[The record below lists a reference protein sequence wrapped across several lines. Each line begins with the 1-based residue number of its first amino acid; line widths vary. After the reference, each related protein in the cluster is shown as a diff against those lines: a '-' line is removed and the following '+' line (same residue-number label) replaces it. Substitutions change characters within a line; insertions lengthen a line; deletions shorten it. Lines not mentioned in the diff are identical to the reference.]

1 MSSVADP
8 VNGELLID
16 IDERFMSARIS
27 ISAPK
32 NGGKPVKYDS
42 VINELKLKG
51 VRKFVDEATIQ
62 KIFET
67 DAYDRSF
74 LIARGVEPVD
84 GTNGSLKYHFDT
96 TNAPDIKEDEFGNV
110 DFHDLGT
117 ITNIEEGTPIADII
131 HETPGTP
138 GMDIR
143 GIELHQTLGRAV
155 NLPTGNGVVVS
166 ADGNQL
172 VAAVSGNLR
181 WANSHFVVD
190 KDVIVSSDV
199 DAAVGNLDFIGD
211 ITIKGNVN
219 EGYVIKADG
228 NITVFGNVT
237 GATIECG
244 GNLSVRLGIVS
255 SEVSVSGSINANF
268 CENSNIT
275 VRGNFDAQNFVGCT
289 VFCGGKL
296 TAKGGKATIVGG
308 KYTCLSDIEA
318 NYIGADTYIRTLITL
333 GNVAVLVEERLD
345 LEKRIKE
352 YENQVNQLTLACD
365 FLQKQKKVAPL
376 TPEREELL
384 STSIRAKF
392 AHLKSIQEMHQR
404 LEEIELEIQSNNY
417 LKIQVRRAIF
427 PGVTVRINNSQ
438 YVVSRRF
445 DMCTVTMD
453 ENREIII
460 KS

>member
-1 MSSVADP
+1 MADP
-8 VNGELLID
+8 INGELLID
-16 IDERFMSARIS
+16 IDERFMSARIN
-27 ISAPK
+27 ISAPR

-42 VINELKLKG
+42 VINELKLRG
-51 VRKFVDEATIQ
+51 VRKFVDEDAIRN
-62 KIFET
+62 IFET
-67 DAYDRSF
+67 EAFDRSV

-84 GTNGSLKYHFDT
+84 GTNGSLKYLFDT
-96 TNAPDIKEDEFGNV
+96 TSAPEIKEDEYGNV

-143 GIELHQTLGRAV
+143 GIEIHQTPGRAV
-155 NLPTGNGVVVS
+155 NLPLGNGVTIS
-166 ADGNQL
+166 EDGDHL
-172 VAAVSGNLR
+172 IAAISGNLR
-181 WANSHFVVD
+181 WVNSHFVVD
-190 KDVIVSSDV
+190 KDVVVSSDI
-199 DAAVGNLDFIGD
+199 DASVGNLDFIGD
-211 ITIKGNVN
+211 IIIKGNVN

-228 NITVFGNVT
+228 NITVFGNIT
-237 GATIECG
+237 GAVIECG
-244 GNLSVRLGIVS
+244 GNLTARLGIVS
-255 SEVSVSGSINANF
+255 SEVTVDGSISANF

-275 VRGNFDAQNFVGCT
+275 VRGHLDAQNFVGCT

-333 GNVAVLVEERLD
+333 GNVAVLVEERID

-365 FLQKQKKVAPL
+365 FLQKQKKAGPL

-404 LEEIELEIQSNNY
+404 LEAIELEIQSNNN
-417 LKIQVRRAIF
+417 LKIHVRRAIF

-453 ENREIII
+453 ENREIVIHC
-460 KS
+460 